1 MKQQSVFQNQINIT
15 KTKRRRHSRR
25 AAIEPV
31 IGHLKS
37 DYRMNRN
44 FLKGVIRDE
53 MNVLLS
59 AATMNFKQVMNIWKQ
74 RLINIILKI
83 TFETLFYDKDLKL
96 TF

>member
-15 KTKRRRHSRR
+15 KTKRSRHSRR

-37 DYRMNRN
+37 DYRINRN
-44 FLKGVIRDE
+44 FLKAVIRDE

-59 AATMNFKQVMNIWKQ
+59 AATVNFKQVMNLWK
-74 RLINIILKI
+74 
-83 TFETLFYDKDLKL
+83 
-96 TF
+96 

>member
-15 KTKRRRHSRR
+15 KTKRRRRSRR

-59 AATMNFKQVMNIWKQ
+59 AATMNFKQVMNLWKQ

-83 TFETLFYDKDLKL
+83 TFETLF
-96 TF
+96 